1 MFFNWKGVAIVLSVL
16 AAVIG
21 LCAVDLRCSGGL
33 ETDPTVM
40 RMKGELA
47 AGRKAKRQ
55 LEADNLAQ
63 LARDLCALAHR
74 YKEKG
79 ENRKAQRA
87 MGAALELEKK
97 IKRLLEEPRSNSGCR
112 VPVTHSR

>member
-1 MFFNWKGVAIVLSVL
+1 MFFNWKGAAVVL
-16 AAVIG
+16 AALVVIIG

-33 ETDPTVM
+33 EADPTVV
-40 RMKGELA
+40 RMKDELA
-47 AGRKAKRQ
+47 AGKKAKRQ

-63 LARDLCALAHR
+63 LARDLCDLAHR

-97 IKRLLEEPRSNSGCR
+97 IKRLLEEK
-112 VPVTHSR
+112 

>member
-1 MFFNWKGVAIVLSVL
+1 MFFNWKGVAIVLGIL
-16 AAVIG
+16 AVVIA
-21 LCAVDLRCSGGL
+21 LCAVDLRCSGSL
-33 ETDPTVM
+33 ESDPTVV

-47 AGRKAKRQ
+47 AGKKAKRQ

-63 LARDLCALAHR
+63 MARDLCVLAHR
-74 YKEKG
+74 YKAQG

-97 IKRLLEEPRSNSGCR
+97 IKHLLEEK
-112 VPVTHSR
+112 